1 MAPTTIVSDS
11 WSTPSWASSNICS
24 TKAGHTNP
32 CVLRS
37 SGETFTPGTF
47 QGLPMVGSPQ
57 PPTVLPIPLRQGIPW
72 SMGIVYGPTYSM
84 GCCGGGSLWGSMGVE
99 HWRFLPNSL
108 GKLRVFSKTPGERIS
123 PFCSNKSKTSFQ
135 DFHSSQETWPVSKR
149 LVVTYSGRGKRPNK
163 KKLHIHL
170 ALHKI
175 FLSHTSAFHISS
187 LGLGISVV
195 FFHQRRQTVPLW
207 LVFLAAKRAKK
218 QKAVLSAAQ
227 CP

>member
-47 QGLPMVGSPQ
+47 QGLAMVGSPQ
-57 PPTVLPIPLRQGIPW
+57 PPTLLPIPLRQGIPW

-84 GCCGGGSLWGSMGVE
+84 GCLWGWLTMGIYGVE
-99 HWRFLPNSL
+99 HWRFLPNFFT
-108 GKLRVFSKTPGERIS
+108 KLRVFSKTPGERIS

-135 DFHSSQETWPVSKR
+135 DFHSSQETWRVPKR
-149 LVVTYSGRGKRPNK
+149 HCRDLCGDIAAQQK
-163 KKLHIHL
+163 KTSHPPGASQNLLFAHFGFPY
-170 ALHKI
+170 
-175 FLSHTSAFHISS
+175 FLSRPGDFSCFFINAG
-187 LGLGISVV
+187 GLCRCDL
-195 FFHQRRQTVPLW
+195 FF
-207 LVFLAAKRAKK
+207 
-218 QKAVLSAAQ
+218 
-227 CP
+227 